1 MASQR
6 SDDNDDA
13 LVTAALSNY
22 PDYKKDEGEYDF
34 RMKQSERERVRLSDV
49 SRITI
54 AWRCSQ
60 RQTIQIQTN
69 DVPPR
74 PKATRDCRKHL
85 RRPLTRLSFIAEIF
99 LQFLQQHT
107 ALSIVPISLNDDSD
121 DEDMMMNPTAS
132 TASGSR
138 RELCYRQHLQRI
150 KDRRS
155 YVTDSDISEAT
166 STSAFVIEV
175 PLDELRAF
183 SAEAGD
189 LAQRAA
195 NNTMRYTELFAS
207 VIDEELARMEPSRA
221 SNNTRGVIRDPIDI
235 LQEQRLQQDQ
245 LRRQEQ
251 ENGPNPIN
259 NIYAGNGNLQQ
270 DEQQQQRNN
279 NEAGQ
284 RAQEMIPPVL
294 LRRYELHILPFGR
307 SGTMPP
313 FDRHV
318 KSAIATSKEG
328 SNNAVSALSLRN
340 VRSKSMGHLVTIIGM
355 IVRSSE
361 VKPSLVVAAYA
372 CDACGVEVYQVIQ
385 NKREFMP
392 QRTCPSPNCKQPD
405 TLHLQ
410 TRASKFLKFQELK
423 LQELPNQVPMG
434 HIPRSLSVYCRGE
447 LTRIALPG
455 DVVTID
461 GVFLPQRLAESGYRA
476 MQAGL
481 ITTTYLEAQ
490 NILIHKKSYDE
501 SLLDS
506 NLSEEEGSRLSEQ
519 IMGIATGDDPIGK
532 LARSI
537 APEIFGHED
546 IKRALLLQLVGGC
559 TRTLPDGMRIRGD
572 INICLM
578 GDPGVAKSQVISGR
592 NVYCCL

>member
-1 MASQR
+1 MA
-6 SDDNDDA
+6 
-13 LVTAALSNY
+13 V
-22 PDYKKDEGEYDF
+22 
-34 RMKQSERERVRLSDV
+34 V
-49 SRITI
+49 
-54 AWRCSQ
+54 
-60 RQTIQIQTN
+60 
-69 DVPPR
+69 
-74 PKATRDCRKHL
+74 
-85 RRPLTRLSFIAEIF
+85 PLTNEG
-99 LQFLQQHT
+99 
-107 ALSIVPISLNDDSD
+107 SD
-121 DEDMMMNPTAS
+121 DENDDLLETP
-132 TASGSR
+132 SGTR

-150 KDRRS
+150 KDRRF
-155 YVTDSDISEAT
+155 YDSDT
-166 STSAFVIEV
+166 DTTHPFSTASTNTFIIEV

-195 NNTMRYTELFAS
+195 SNTMRYLELFAG
-207 VIDEELARMEPSRA
+207 VIDQVLDRMEPSQPTNDR
-221 SNNTRGVIRDPIDI
+221 RVQGVIRDPIDI

-245 LRRQEQ
+245 LRRQQ
-251 ENGPNPIN
+251 QQQDDNGIN
-259 NIYAGNGNLQQ
+259 NVYAGNGNLQE
-270 DEQQQQRNN
+270 DEQQQRRNN
-279 NEAGQ
+279 MNDGQ

-294 LRRYELHILPFGR
+294 LRRYELRILPFGR
-307 SGTMPP
+307 EGTLPP
-313 FDRHV
+313 FDRFV
-318 KSAIATSKEG
+318 KASTYGKAPAG
-328 SNNAVSALSLRN
+328 LSLRN
-340 VRSKSMGHLVTIIGM
+340 VRSKSMGHLVTITGM
-355 IVRSSE
+355 IVRASE

-392 QRTCPSPNCKQPD
+392 QRTCPSPHCKQSD

-423 LQELPNQVPMG
+423 LQELPQQVPMG
-434 HIPRSLSVYCRGE
+434 HVPRSLSVYCRGE
-447 LTRIALPG
+447 LTRLALPG

-490 NILIHKKSYDE
+490 HIHVHKKSYDE
-501 SLLDS
+501 SLLDNS
-506 NLSEEEGSRLSEQ
+506 VSEEEGAQLAKQ
-519 IMGIATGDDPIGK
+519 IMDIATSDDPIGK

-578 GDPGVAKSQVISGR
+578 GDPGVAKSQVRVSA
-592 NVYCCL
+592 L